1 MVLITRLTK
10 SHDPL
15 SKMLNGQVG
24 NSVVLLVQVLDV
36 ITFVR
41 EMTVTRD
48 HKGNYSNY
56 SNESYCPK
64 GCLMWTF
71 GPSGS
76 QSLVGVLP
84 TVGH

>member
-36 ITFVR
+36 ITLVNVKLLLLGIIKGT
-41 EMTVTRD
+41 TVTTAM
-48 HKGNYSNY
+48 KA
-56 SNESYCPK
+56 
-64 GCLMWTF
+64 
-71 GPSGS
+71 
-76 QSLVGVLP
+76 
-84 TVGH
+84 TVRKDV